1 MNKLAAF
8 FPIVFLLGLG
18 SWLRAPLGSVLERFV
33 ALPENDAE
41 RSALA
46 VNFTCV
52 DTVHVSLDDACRFL
66 CSPEMVLKGT
76 FTDCASPSDFSVV
89 VDDSNPSNGP
99 QIDGPGVFKYTV
111 LLSNPSA
118 CTSFSPCWGVVIAED
133 KTPPVIT
140 PPADLTLDSFCHA
153 REVFLNQPKSL
164 EIAGK
169 ALVKD
174 NCAERTDTLTRF
186 RDEIAYDNNCDSLVI
201 RRIFTAFDRFGNK
214 ADGVQRI
221 TLVRPTLSEIRV
233 NPKIELDAGCDQN
246 RRFKLDAA
254 GNVSPEVTGYP
265 YVINDL
271 GDTTFLTP
279 GGACGFS
286 ADYIDQRFSICEDA
300 YKIIRRWKM
309 LDWCTGQVRTLE
321 QLIKIGDIVP
331 PVVSCPQVKGDTLR
345 ASTSPFDC
353 RAALEIPAPQ
363 VSDACSPYAWSAE
376 IWQDTLRWT
385 LTPGGLAQVMD
396 SVLLAVTPF
405 SAQSRIV
412 TGIPAGCHRI
422 KYKVRDD
429 CDNEANINCVVCV
442 EDKIS
447 PVAICDDSLQVSLD
461 RSGYAFLYAKEVDEG
476 SKDNCSLVRLEIRRA
491 TDSDSLSCTPK
502 TPGFSPWGDLVVFSC
517 CDIGKS
523 VTVELRATDAAGNT
537 NVCWS
542 KVVVEDKIAPAC
554 YPPKDTAV
562 SCRDLPFAVNLSD
575 SASLARYF
583 GVPEVADNCEA
594 YFEALPADIQL
605 DHCGVG
611 TIIRKFRALD
621 RSGNSSSG
629 LCEQRITVLPAY
641 NYTIKFPEDFED
653 HCAEPRPDSI
663 VTDELGCDNL
673 VVSVRDKRYESD
685 GEACYKIFR
694 TYDVINWCEYDGIS
708 DPIIVPRDAD
718 CNGIPG
724 DKDVWVIVRPNE
736 TTYYDT
742 DADEQNQNP
751 AAGVK
756 GSSCDGLTNPQGY
769 WKNSGMDPSIRSRG
783 YWQYTQVIE
792 VFDDI
797 PPQVLTEKEIT
808 VCADRPDCTSEFFLS
823 VGVREVC
830 SPQVEITTRIK
841 EAITEYYNYS
851 ETDWE
856 LYGRFPKYLF
866 SGILPV
872 GEYVI
877 EIKVIDDCKNVATS
891 DVRVR
896 IVDCNDP
903 SPICYHGLSTQLM
916 PVPEGMDVDGDSLP
930 DKGAATVWVGDVV
943 KSAIET
949 CSNPVR
955 YSINREGEPADI
967 TKTSLVLTC
976 KDLGY
981 LPVEVHAW
989 DNAYNPHA
997 PQPDGTLGGPN
1008 HSFCKTY
1015 ILVQDDQFRL
1025 CDTSSSAS
1033 ADFPL
1038 SGVVTSALGKPL
1050 PGVYLTLSGAKVA
1063 NTLTNGEGAFALP
1076 GLKHGY
1082 DYSVTPS
1089 RAEPAGS
1096 GVTTFDLLLVTQH
1109 ILGNKK
1115 LASPYQLLAADVNLS
1130 GSLTT
1135 QDLIQMRK
1143 VILGVDRNFAHGRS
1157 WRFVPA
1163 DYVFSN
1169 PNSPWKPAFPEVI
1182 NFNDLEGP
1190 VSDADFIAVKLGD
1203 VNGSAPAFKG
1213 NGPGLEQRAAA
1224 KPALLRLQDRMLTPG
1239 EDVLVPVYL
1248 GDPERTKGL
1257 QFTLQADPQLV
1268 EITGLEYGLASQ
1280 NHLFWTEEHPETLN
1294 LSWDAGYSNA
1304 PDLHDGSVPPLLVL
1318 KLRAVQ
1324 AVPLSRALRLDQR
1337 GLSPEAYL
1345 ESLSGYDTEPLALDY
1360 RSSLAG
1366 RFVLLPPVPNPAGAY
1381 TTVQWMLPQE
1391 GEARLELRDS
1401 WGRVCAQL
1409 QKQFYAG
1416 SHTWTIERSQVPG
1429 PGLYI
1434 VTVRALGQ
1442 WQSQKVLFIE

>member
-18 SWLRAPLGSVLERFV
+18 SWLRAPFGSFAEKFN
-33 ALPENDAE
+33 ALSKGLVE
-41 RSALA
+41 RSAQA
-46 VNFTCV
+46 GDFTCV
-52 DTVHVSLDDACRFL
+52 DTVHVTLDDACQFL
-66 CSPEMVLKGT
+66 CSPGIVLKGT
-76 FTDCASPSDFSVV
+76 FTDCAGASDFTVV
-89 VDDSNPSNGP
+89 VDDSNPLNGP
-99 QIDGPGVFKYTV
+99 MIDGPGVFKYTV
-111 LLSNPSA
+111 LLTNSSA

-140 PPADLTLDSFCHA
+140 PPADMKLDSFCFA

-174 NCAERTDTLTRF
+174 NCSERTDTLTRF

-201 RRIFTAFDRFGNK
+201 LRIFTAFDRFGNK

-221 TLVRPTLSEIRV
+221 TLVRPALNEILF

-246 RRFKLDAA
+246 RQFKLDEA

-286 ADYIDQRFSICEDA
+286 ADYTDQRFPICEDA
-300 YKIIRRWKM
+300 YKIIRRWKI
-309 LDWCTGQVRTLE
+309 LDWCRGRTRILE
-321 QLIKIGDIVP
+321 QLIKIGDIKP
-331 PVVSCPQVKGDTLR
+331 PVVSCPLVKGDTLR

-385 LTPGGLAQVMD
+385 LTPGGLAQVTD

-405 SAQSRIV
+405 SAKSRIV

-429 CDNEANINCVVCV
+429 CDNEANIHCVVCV

-447 PVAICDDSLQVSLD
+447 PVAICDDSIRVSLD
-461 RSGYAFLYAKEVDEG
+461 NQGYGFLYTREVDEG
-476 SKDNCSLVRLEIRRA
+476 SKDNCSLARLEIRRSI
-491 TDSDSLSCTPK
+491 DYDSLSCTPK
-502 TPGFSPWGDLVVFSC
+502 KPGFSPWGDFVVFSC
-517 CDIGKS
+517 CDLGKS

-537 NVCWS
+537 NVCWT
-542 KVVVEDKIAPAC
+542 KAVIEDKIAPEC
-554 YPPKDTAV
+554 FPPKDTAV
-562 SCRDLPFAVNLSD
+562 SCLDLPFALDLSD

-583 GVPEVADNCEA
+583 GVPEVADNCDV
-594 YFEALPADIQL
+594 YFQALPPEIKL

-611 TIIRKFRALD
+611 TIKRKFRALD
-621 RSGNSSSG
+621 GSGNASAS
-629 LCEQRITVLPAY
+629 LCEQRISVLPAH

-653 HCAEPRPDSI
+653 HCADPKPDSI
-663 VTDELGCDNL
+663 LTDELGCDNV

-694 TYDVINWCEYDGIS
+694 TYDVINWCEYDGTS
-708 DPIIVPRDAD
+708 DPVIVPRDAD

-724 DKDVWVIVRPNE
+724 DKDVWVIVRPDE
-736 TTYYDT
+736 TAYYDA
-742 DADEQNQNP
+742 DANEQNQNP

-769 WKNSGMDPSIRSRG
+769 WKNSHMDPSIRSRG
-783 YWQYTQVIE
+783 YWQYTQVIK

-797 PPQVLTEKEIT
+797 PPQILTEKEIT

-823 VGVREVC
+823 VGIREVC

-916 PVPEGMDVDGDSLP
+916 PVPEGMDVDGDRIP

-997 PQPDGTLGGPN
+997 PQPNGTLGGPN

-1025 CDTSSSAS
+1025 CDTASSAN

-1038 SGVVTSALGKPL
+1038 SGSSP
-1050 PGVYLTLSGAKVA
+1050 A
-1063 NTLTNGEGAFALP
+1063 NW
-1076 GLKHGY
+1076 
-1082 DYSVTPS
+1082 V
-1089 RAEPAGS
+1089 
-1096 GVTTFDLLLVTQH
+1096 
-1109 ILGNKK
+1109 
-1115 LASPYQLLAADVNLS
+1115 SPY
-1130 GSLTT
+1130 
-1135 QDLIQMRK
+1135 
-1143 VILGVDRNFAHGRS
+1143 
-1157 WRFVPA
+1157 
-1163 DYVFSN
+1163 
-1169 PNSPWKPAFPEVI
+1169 PAFT
-1182 NFNDLEGP
+1182 
-1190 VSDADFIAVKLGD
+1190 
-1203 VNGSAPAFKG
+1203 
-1213 NGPGLEQRAAA
+1213 
-1224 KPALLRLQDRMLTPG
+1224 LR
-1239 EDVLVPVYL
+1239 
-1248 GDPERTKGL
+1248 
-1257 QFTLQADPQLV
+1257 
-1268 EITGLEYGLASQ
+1268 
-1280 NHLFWTEEHPETLN
+1280 
-1294 LSWDAGYSNA
+1294 
-1304 PDLHDGSVPPLLVL
+1304 
-1318 KLRAVQ
+1318 
-1324 AVPLSRALRLDQR
+1324 
-1337 GLSPEAYL
+1337 
-1345 ESLSGYDTEPLALDY
+1345 
-1360 RSSLAG
+1360 
-1366 RFVLLPPVPNPAGAY
+1366 
-1381 TTVQWMLPQE
+1381 
-1391 GEARLELRDS
+1391 
-1401 WGRVCAQL
+1401 
-1409 QKQFYAG
+1409 
-1416 SHTWTIERSQVPG
+1416 
-1429 PGLYI
+1429 
-1434 VTVRALGQ
+1434 
-1442 WQSQKVLFIE
+1442 